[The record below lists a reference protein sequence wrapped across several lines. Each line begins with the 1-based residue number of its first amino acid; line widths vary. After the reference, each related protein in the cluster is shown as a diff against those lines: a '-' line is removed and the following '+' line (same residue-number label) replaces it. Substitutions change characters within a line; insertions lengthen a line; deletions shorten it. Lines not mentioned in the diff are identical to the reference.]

1 MAWLTWRVNKMPW
14 LIVGGI
20 VFTSVFYTGS
30 QAAEKTTDLAK
41 WVTIGGSIF
50 VAYKVSKSS
59 GWIK

>member
-1 MAWLTWRVNKMPW
+1 MPL

-41 WVTIGGSIF
+41 WVTVGGSIF
-50 VAYKVSKSS
+50 LAYKVSKSS
-59 GWIK
+59 GWVK